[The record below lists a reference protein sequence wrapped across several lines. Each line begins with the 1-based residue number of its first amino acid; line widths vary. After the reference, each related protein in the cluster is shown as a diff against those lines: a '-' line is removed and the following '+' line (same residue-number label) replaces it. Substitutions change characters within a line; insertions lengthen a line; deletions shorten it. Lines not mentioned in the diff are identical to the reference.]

1 MKNNQLLKICSS
13 CKQELEIIHFNKNK
27 SSKDGLNN
35 QCKECFKISAKKCY
49 DNKKEK
55 GLLRFQI
62 KDEKYKASRKNDA
75 IKYKEKIAEYKKE
88 YRENNKEFLKET
100 KRKYYEENKEKIN
113 LKNRIYHHN
122 NKDRLNKISNKYYN
136 ENKEIIRQKSKDYYN
151 SEKGKLVFKKARI
164 KRKALV
170 RKAKIG
176 DIDLNKIISNKK
188 CYWCNTKIMDNNYHI
203 DHYIPISKGGEHSN
217 DNLVLSCP
225 KCNLTK
231 GAKDPFIFANS
242 IGRLL

>member
-62 KDEKYKASRKNDA
+62 KDEKYKASRQNDA

-88 YRENNKEFLKET
+88 YRESNKEFLKET
-100 KRKYYEENKEKIN
+100 KRKYYVENKEQI
-113 LKNRIYHHN
+113 
-122 NKDRLNKISNKYYN
+122 RLIGSGATTITSDASGNVTIS
-136 ENKEIIRQKSKDYYN
+136 S
-151 SEKGKLVFKKARI
+151 
-164 KRKALV
+164 
-170 RKAKIG
+170 
-176 DIDLNKIISNKK
+176 
-188 CYWCNTKIMDNNYHI
+188 TDNNTVYTHPSG
-203 DHYIPISKGGEHSN
+203 DGNLHVPATGTSN
-217 DNLVLSCP
+217 DGKFLRAGSVAGSLS
-225 KCNLTK
+225 
-231 GAKDPFIFANS
+231 
-242 IGRLL
+242 